1 MEPIFN
7 VRDLVLR
14 KGDDP
19 LTFDTYDG
27 LTLLITERE
36 VGSTTLCMTL
46 AGRFSQKS
54 GDVHVGDASKPRQR
68 FKKVALAGT
77 TLLDSLERQVDTRE
91 VIREQVAWAQPFF
104 KFVPK
109 DILSHD
115 LVKPWLEP
123 LRLTDL
129 DPSLDVGDLT
139 VQDRFRL
146 RVLLALVARKN
157 AVAIVVDDI
166 DQIRSAEL
174 RQELLDDL
182 LTLSRHL
189 PVVVSTV
196 NEDPGNHAD
205 HVIDLR
211 SGNPSE
217 PELETEQTEH
227 TEHTDQTEEA
237 SA

>member
-1 MEPIFN
+1 MEPIFS

-14 KGDDP
+14 KGDVP
-19 LTFDTYDG
+19 LTFDIYDG

-36 VGSTTLCMTL
+36 VGATTLCMTL

-54 GDVHVGDASKPRQR
+54 GEVRVGDAVKPRQR

-91 VIREQVAWAQPFF
+91 VIREQVAWAQPFY
-104 KFVPK
+104 KLVPK
-109 DILSHD
+109 DILNHD
-115 LVKPWLEP
+115 LVQPWLKP

-129 DPSLDVGDLT
+129 DPALDVGELS

-146 RVLLALVARKN
+146 RVLLGLVARKN
-157 AVAIVVDDI
+157 ALAIVVDDI

-182 LTLSRHL
+182 LTLSKHL

-196 NEDPGNHAD
+196 NEDPNDHAD
-205 HVIDLR
+205 HVVDLR
-211 SGNPSE
+211 SGNQ
-217 PELETEQTEH
+217 LETEKIEKTDKTEKTEH
-227 TEHTDQTEEA
+227 TEEA